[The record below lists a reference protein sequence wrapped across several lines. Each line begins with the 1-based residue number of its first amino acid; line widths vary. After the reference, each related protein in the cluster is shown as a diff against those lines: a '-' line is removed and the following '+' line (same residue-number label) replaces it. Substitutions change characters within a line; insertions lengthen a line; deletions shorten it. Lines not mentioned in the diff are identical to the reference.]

1 MIGNDDDFML
11 MSNHMPFYNNNNV
24 DFELV
29 KNKRKFSSD

>member
-11 MSNHMPFYNNNNV
+11 MSNHMPFYNNNN
-24 DFELV
+24 FELV